1 MRARGSV
8 GVAGVGAL
16 HPVRKRKIA
25 GIKNVLAG
33 LVIFAILYFLGN
45 NYDSLPGTCH
55 PLAVEPSVPSPHG
68 LIMGF
73 SPRASRN
80 GIDPPR
86 KLL

>member
-45 NYDSLPGTCH
+45 NYDSFPGTCH

-68 LIMGF
+68 PAAFPLLLSF
-73 SPRASRN
+73 FRSRQVH
-80 GIDPPR
+80 R
-86 KLL
+86 